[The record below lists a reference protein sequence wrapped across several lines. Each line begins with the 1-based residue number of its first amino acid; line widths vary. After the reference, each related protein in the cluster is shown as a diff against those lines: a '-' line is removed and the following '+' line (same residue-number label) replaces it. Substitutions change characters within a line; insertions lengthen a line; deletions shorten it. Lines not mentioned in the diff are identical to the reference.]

1 MKETFKEKNDAT
13 LFKFKVGES
22 QIVIRRVDN
31 LFYLVQVGDKDK
43 LIGDLMDTAEWLRK
57 CGARWCIGH
66 GKHSKSR
73 KFILDRGNAM
83 GALKDGWAV
92 IALDMK
98 TRLSYDEHYE
108 SVYNS
113 RGEVVSNIPAGEYA
127 IDFSQSQLKKTYNE
141 VMETKKPEKEAK
153 ETKIEARKIQEA
165 LDRRIAELKARRAER
180 KTVEAKSEPKAKSSW
195 VWISYAV
202 VAGASAI
209 AGGLLNRI
217 FTKK

>member
-1 MKETFKEKNDAT
+1 MNKNFKAKNDAT
-13 LFKFKVGES
+13 LFKFKVGEN

-57 CGARWCIGH
+57 YGARWCIGH

-73 KFILDRGNAM
+73 EFILDRGNAVR
-83 GALKDGWAV
+83 ALKDGWAV

-113 RGEVVSNIPAGEYA
+113 SGEVVSNVPAGDYA
-127 IDFSQSQLKKTYNE
+127 IDFSQSQFKKTYNE
-141 VMETKKPEKEAK
+141 VMETRKAEKKAK

-180 KTVEAKSEPKAKSSW
+180 KTVEAKSEPKAKSGR

-209 AGGLLNRI
+209 AGGFLNRI

>member
-1 MKETFKEKNDAT
+1 MNKTFKEKNDAT

-22 QIVIRRVDN
+22 QIVIKRVDN

-73 KFILDRGNAM
+73 KFILDRGNAV

-113 RGEVVSNIPAGEYA
+113 NGEVVSNILAGEFA
-127 IDFSQSQLKKTYNE
+127 IDFTQSRLQKTYDE
-141 VMETKKPEKEAK
+141 VMTAKQAEKEAK
-153 ETKIEARKIQEA
+153 EAEIEARKKQEA
-165 LDRRIAELKARRAER
+165 RERWMAEHMARSAEK
-180 KTVEAKSEPKAKSSW
+180 KTVGEKAEPKKKDGWGW
-195 VWISYAV
+195 VSYAL

-209 AGGLLNRI
+209 AGGLLTRI

>member
-1 MKETFKEKNDAT
+1 MNKTFKEKNDAT

-22 QIVIRRVDN
+22 QIVIKRVDN

-73 KFILDRGNAM
+73 KFILDRGNAV

-113 RGEVVSNIPAGEYA
+113 KGEVVSNIPAGEYA
-127 IDFSQSQLKKTYNE
+127 IDFSQSQFKKTYNE
-141 VMETKKPEKEAK
+141 VMEAKKAEKEAK
-153 ETKIEARKIQEA
+153 EAEIEARKIQEA
-165 LDRRIAELKARRAER
+165 LDRRIAEQMARRAER
-180 KTVEAKSEPKAKSSW
+180 KTVEAKTEPKAKSGW

-209 AGGLLNRI
+209 AGGLLTRI

>member
-1 MKETFKEKNDAT
+1 MNKTFKEKNDAT

-22 QIVIRRVDN
+22 QIAIKRVDN

-73 KFILDRGNAM
+73 KFILDRGNAV

-113 RGEVVSNIPAGEYA
+113 KGEVVSNIPAGEYA
-127 IDFSQSQLKKTYNE
+127 IDFSQSQFKKTYNE
-141 VMETKKPEKEAK
+141 VMEAKKAEKEAK
-153 ETKIEARKIQEA
+153 EAEIEARKIQEA
-165 LDRRIAELKARRAER
+165 LDRRIAEQMARRAER
-180 KTVEAKSEPKAKSSW
+180 KTVEAKTEPKAKSGW

-209 AGGLLNRI
+209 AGGLLTRI